1 MIIAGQ
7 LLKLSSLAVVHPLVS
22 TRVRLMIIAVV
33 GAVRS
38 STVDPHHRQG
48 KFDFKRSNFM
58 SATDD
63 EAQFSKQY

>member
-38 STVDPHHRQG
+38 STVDPHHR
-48 KFDFKRSNFM
+48 
-58 SATDD
+58 
-63 EAQFSKQY
+63 